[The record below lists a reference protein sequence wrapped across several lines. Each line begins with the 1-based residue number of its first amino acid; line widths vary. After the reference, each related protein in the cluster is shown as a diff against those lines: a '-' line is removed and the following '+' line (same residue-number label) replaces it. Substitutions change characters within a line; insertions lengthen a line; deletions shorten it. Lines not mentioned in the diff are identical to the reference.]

1 MRMRLFLGS
10 LLLLAGLGFYASPYL
25 TLQQMRTAAAERD
38 AGKLARHVDF
48 EALKASLK
56 AGVQARLI
64 GDERNA
70 QGQPPP
76 ANVMGAAVAGA
87 LLGPMVDTLIT
98 PDSLARMLQ
107 GQSPA
112 TAALPQVGAP
122 TAPTT
127 AAEPLD
133 TRMGYESPNRFVYSV
148 TKQGSGEEAIHLVLR
163 RDGLLAWK
171 LAELRL
177 P

>member
-1 MRMRLFLGS
+1 MLAS
-10 LLLLAGLGFYASPYL
+10 LLWRLMPLRHLLRVLVTRSGPRAGILRVS
-25 TLQQMRTAAAERD
+25 
-38 AGKLARHVDF
+38 
-48 EALKASLK
+48 
-56 AGVQARLI
+56 
-64 GDERNA
+64 
-70 QGQPPP
+70 
-76 ANVMGAAVAGA
+76 
-87 LLGPMVDTLIT
+87 
-98 PDSLARMLQ
+98 
-107 GQSPA
+107 
-112 TAALPQVGAP
+112 LPQVAAP
-122 TAPTT
+122 TAPTM